1 MQTNL
6 EHYGVTP
13 VTLENFNQRIFE
25 ITFEV
30 YNQVQ
35 NCKDELVYDYLHTIG
50 NEEFYESLKYH
61 SDIIYSA
68 LFTNNLKILD
78 EYIVW
83 KYSYCFT
90 RKIEADY
97 FLIEYN
103 LWKQSIIKYLYPSH
117 SYEINIL
124 YDYLID
130 NHANFKLKASSL
142 KNIVVD
148 FKYEEL
154 FEELLSS
161 LLNTQKITFY
171 NLVEKNLSLFNNNI
185 FIFIKEIIDP
195 LMYKIGQMWQL
206 NEITVAKEHL
216 VTSFIDEM
224 INDFIKKDLI
234 DEINRPIALVTT
246 ISDESH
252 ILPIKILTNYLLTKN
267 YEVRN
272 ISSKLA
278 NKELINFIYDLKP
291 DIIFLSVTLP
301 SNISNLKKVLE
312 KLKEDKLFT
321 GKIIVGGQ
329 ALFIND
335 KRIQI
340 EGADFIAK
348 NLDELENYL
357 EFKQ

>member
-1 MQTNL
+1 MNWKKMQTNITN
-6 EHYGVTP
+6 YGVTS
-13 VTLENFNQRIFE
+13 VALENFNQRGFE

-35 NCKDELVYDYLHTIG
+35 DYKDELVYDYLYTIG

-61 SDIIYSA
+61 FDVIYSA

-130 NHANFKLKASSL
+130 NHVNFKLKASSL
-142 KNIVVD
+142 KNIVVNS
-148 FKYEEL
+148 KYKEL
-154 FEELLSS
+154 FKELLNS
-161 LLNTQKITFY
+161 LLNNQKITFY
-171 NLVEKNLSLFNNNI
+171 NLVEKNLSLFNNDI
-185 FIFIKEIIDP
+185 FLFIKEIIDP
-195 LMYKIGQMWQL
+195 LMHKIGQMWQF

-234 DEINRPIALVTT
+234 DEKKRPIALVTT
-246 ISDESH
+246 IGDESH
-252 ILPIKILTNYLLTKN
+252 ILPVKILSNYLQTKN

-291 DIIFLSVTLP
+291 DIVFLSV
-301 SNISNLKKVLE
+301 
-312 KLKEDKLFT
+312 
-321 GKIIVGGQ
+321 
-329 ALFIND
+329 
-335 KRIQI
+335 
-340 EGADFIAK
+340 
-348 NLDELENYL
+348 
-357 EFKQ
+357 